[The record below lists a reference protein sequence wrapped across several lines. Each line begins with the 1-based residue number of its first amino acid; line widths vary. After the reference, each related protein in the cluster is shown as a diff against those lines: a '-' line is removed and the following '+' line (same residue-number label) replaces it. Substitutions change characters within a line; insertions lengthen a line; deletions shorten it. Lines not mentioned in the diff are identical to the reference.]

1 MKWLVNYMYG
11 AAELVEGSLAY
22 VTGKV
27 GIDDNE
33 VINITRVPDIMEI
46 NKEESKEY
54 YIYPMEE
61 ETK

>member
-1 MKWLVNYMYG
+1 MKWLVNYIYG
-11 AAELVEGSLAY
+11 ASELVEGSLAY

-27 GIDDNE
+27 GSDDNE